1 MSLRNYMSKGYEVK
15 ITDPTGQMIVATVEA
30 VNDYEKTV
38 ACRSRTTAGFMTG
51 FQQGAIL
58 KLEFA
63 DDTCIREVTGRLQ
76 WADDALSYFSLSI
89 IGQPRS
95 YQRRKFFRVEN
106 PPVDAV
112 IGINPGNGS
121 PTALQPKVK
130 NLSGNGIALML
141 NSKSPVQIGDH
152 IQASICLDG
161 MHIVQA
167 QGEVVRRYA
176 SDVEQEDIAAVHLHG
191 LSTKDTDTLVRF
203 LLGLQAQRRRYQPE
217 AA

>member
-1 MSLRNYMSKGYEVK
+1 MSLRKFLNKGYEVK
-15 ITDPTGQMIVATVEA
+15 ITDPTGQMVMATVEA

-38 ACRSRTTAGFMTG
+38 ACRARASASFLTG
-51 FQQGAIL
+51 FKQGAIL
-58 KLEFA
+58 KIEFA
-63 DDTCIREVTGRLQ
+63 DDTCIREITGRLQ
-76 WADDALSYFSLSI
+76 WTDDILSYFSLSI

-121 PTALQPKVK
+121 PKALQPKVK

-141 NSKSPVQIGDH
+141 NSKSPIKIGDR

-161 MHIVQA
+161 VHVVQA

-176 SDVEQEDIAAVHLHG
+176 SGMESEDVAAVHLHG